1 MSDALSGLLRAAF
14 ELGEDELALLTQIAV
29 RLRVGQSKYGALH
42 LATDRR
48 NWHRE
53 TTEELL
59 DAAVYL
65 AAAVER
71 RARTRG
77 DA

>member
-1 MSDALSGLLRAAF
+1 MTDGLAQLLRAAF
-14 ELGEDELALLTQIAV
+14 DLGQDELALLTQIAE
-29 RLRVGQSKYGALH
+29 RLTKGRAQYGALH

-48 NWHRE
+48 DWHRE

-71 RARTRG
+71 RTRTRG